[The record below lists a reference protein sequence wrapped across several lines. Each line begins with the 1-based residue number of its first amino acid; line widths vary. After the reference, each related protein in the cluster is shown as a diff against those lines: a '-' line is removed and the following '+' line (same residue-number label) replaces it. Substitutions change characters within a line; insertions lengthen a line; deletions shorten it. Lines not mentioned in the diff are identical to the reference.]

1 MKYSDLS
8 RNMRS
13 LEARLRNTEGRGG
26 EALRRRRIMSLIV
39 VRQMS
44 SGGLVRGCYGFAV
57 WEVEQF
63 KTLMWCAGFHYPDF
77 EDSLKL
83 VSEVYRSTNLV
94 RGMPSCLRKYAICC
108 CFSSCMCSFVCMVRC
123 LDRVC

>member
-1 MKYSDLS
+1 
-8 RNMRS
+8 
-13 LEARLRNTEGRGG
+13 
-26 EALRRRRIMSLIV
+26 MSLIV

-63 KTLMWCAGFHYPDF
+63 KTLTWCAGFHYPDF

-83 VSEVYRSTNLV
+83 VSEVCRSTNLV
-94 RGMPSCLRKYAICC
+94 RWVCRVACGNMLYAAAFLLICVLL
-108 CFSSCMCSFVCMVRC
+108 FVW
-123 LDRVC
+123 

>member
-1 MKYSDLS
+1 
-8 RNMRS
+8 
-13 LEARLRNTEGRGG
+13 
-26 EALRRRRIMSLIV
+26 MSLIV

-83 VSEVYRSTNLV
+83 VSEVCRSTNLV
-94 RGMPSCLRKYAICC
+94 WGYAELLAEICYMLLLFFLYVFFCLYGEMLR
-108 CFSSCMCSFVCMVRC
+108 
-123 LDRVC
+123 